1 MGGLTERRTVH
12 GADRP
17 VLVVGAG
24 PVGLVVACELLQQ
37 GIPVR
42 VVDAGRGH
50 TAHSRAN
57 VIWPRNLEL
66 LDRIGVTEELLDTG
80 HRLAGT
86 AFYSRG
92 RHLATAWMSKLPDSP
107 YPFALT
113 LSQNDTE
120 GVLRRRLAALGGTV
134 EQGVRLTA
142 LDNAADGP
150 AVKLEHE
157 DGRTEELEPSW
168 LVGADGAHS
177 TVRKELGIGY
187 DGPPVDV
194 SFAITDARLTT
205 TLSEDLS
212 HYCYAPSGAMVLG
225 PMGGGVHRI
234 ALNVPHD
241 AYGEDNPPPREMFQ
255 QVVDDRAAGRSRV
268 EELLWS
274 GSFRVR
280 VRIASA
286 FRSGRCF
293 LAGDAAHVIS
303 PAGGQGMNTGMQDA
317 FNLAWKLSGVLRGE
331 FGEPILDSYDSERRA
346 VSHEVARSTALLTK
360 AGLVNTPAKVALRD
374 AAFTAADRTGLFQRR
389 FAPQLSQTAVSYDG
403 DRHPRMP
410 LRVSSGPVASGPVA
424 SGPVTGSGPGAGGSG
439 EAAPVAPR
447 LDSGGW
453 PTIDR
458 DRHTVLL
465 WPGTRTPPADWQ
477 RTRDRVRREL
487 PDGTP
492 VLDLTRAV
500 PRGLARA
507 LGPGPA
513 VAVVRPD
520 GHLLARVDP
529 GSPQDIT
536 RLLTRAAHL
545 RSRS

>member
-1 MGGLTERRTVH
+1 MGGLTGRH
-12 GADRP
+12 AIGGSDRP

-24 PVGLVVACELLQQ
+24 PVGLLVACELLQRD
-37 GIPVR
+37 IPVR

-50 TAHSRAN
+50 SAHSRAN

-66 LDRIGVTEELLDTG
+66 LDRIGVTDELLATG

-92 RHLATAWMSKLPDSP
+92 RRLATAWMSRLPDSP

-113 LSQNDTE
+113 IPQHDTE
-120 GVLRRRLAALGGTV
+120 RVLRRRLAALGGTL
-134 EQGVRLTA
+134 EEGVRLTA
-142 LDNAADGP
+142 LDNTADGP
-150 AVKLEHE
+150 AVKLEHD
-157 DGRTEELEPSW
+157 DGRIEELEPGW

-177 TVRKELGIGY
+177 TVRKELGIAY

-194 SFAITDARLTT
+194 SFAITDARLSTS
-205 TLSEDLS
+205 LPEDLS
-212 HYCYAPSGAMVLG
+212 HYCYAPSGAIVLG
-225 PMGGGVHRI
+225 PMGDGVHRI

-241 AYGEDNPPPREMFQ
+241 AYDEQNPPPREMFQ

-280 VRIASA
+280 VRIAST

-293 LAGDAAHVIS
+293 LVGDAAHVIS

-317 FNLAWKLSGVLRGE
+317 FNLAWKLSGVLHGE
-331 FGEPILDSYDSERRA
+331 FGEAILDSYDSERRA
-346 VSHEVARSTALLTK
+346 VSHEVARSTELLTK

-374 AAFTAADRTGLFQRR
+374 AAFMAADRTGLFQRKL
-389 FAPQLSQTAVSYDG
+389 APQLGQTAVSYDG
-403 DRHPRMP
+403 DRHPRLP
-410 LRVSSGPVASGPVA
+410 LKVASGPWTSGA
-424 SGPVTGSGPGAGGSG
+424 SGTSGTSGTSAADGDGAPGAT
-439 EAAPVAPR
+439 APR
-447 LDSGGW
+447 FDSGGW
-453 PTIDR
+453 PAIDR

-465 WPGTRTPPADWQ
+465 WPGTRTPPADWP

-487 PDGTP
+487 PDATP

-500 PRGLARA
+500 PQGLARA
-507 LGPGPA
+507 LGPRPA

-520 GHLLARVDP
+520 GHLLARLDP
-529 GSPQDIT
+529 ARPQDTT
-536 RLLTRAAHL
+536 RLLDRAAHL

>member
-1 MGGLTERRTVH
+1 MGGLTQRGP
-12 GADRP
+12 GAP

-24 PVGLVVACELLQQ
+24 PVGLVVACELLQRD
-37 GIPVR
+37 IPVR

-50 TAHSRAN
+50 SAHSRAN

-66 LDRIGVTEELLDTG
+66 LDRIGVTDDLLGIG

-92 RHLATAWMSKLPDSP
+92 RRLATAWMSRLPDSP

-120 GVLRRRLAALGGTV
+120 QVLRRRLAALGGTL
-134 EQGVRLTA
+134 EEGVRLTA
-142 LDNAADGP
+142 LDNTPGGP
-150 AVKLEHE
+150 VVKLEH
-157 DGRTEELEPSW
+157 DGGRIEELEPGW

-177 TVRKELGIGY
+177 TVRKELGIAY

-225 PMGGGVHRI
+225 PMGDGVHRI

-241 AYGEDNPPPREMFQ
+241 AYDEHDPPPREMFQ
-255 QVVDDRAAGRSRV
+255 RFVDDRAAGRSRV

-280 VRIASA
+280 VRIASS
-286 FRSGRCF
+286 FRSERCF

-317 FNLAWKLSGVLRGE
+317 FNLAWKLSGVIRGE
-331 FGEPILDSYDSERRA
+331 FGESILDSYDTERRA
-346 VSHEVARSTALLTK
+346 VSHDVARSTELLTK
-360 AGLVNTPAKVALRD
+360 AGLVNSPAKVALRD
-374 AAFTAADRTGLFQRR
+374 AAFMAADRTGLFQRKL
-389 FAPQLSQTAVSYDG
+389 APQLGQTAVSYGG
-403 DRHPRMP
+403 DRHPRLPVM
-410 LRVSSGPVASGPVA
+410 VSGG
-424 SGPVTGSGPGAGGSG
+424 TGPGGT
-439 EAAPVAPR
+439 PPR
-447 LDSGGW
+447 PGSGGW
-453 PTIDR
+453 PAIDR

-465 WPGTRTPPADWQ
+465 WPGTRTPPPDWR
-477 RTRDRVRREL
+477 RTRDRMRRAL
-487 PDGTP
+487 PEGTP

-500 PRGLARA
+500 PKGLSVA
-507 LGPGPA
+507 LGPRPA

-520 GHLLARVDP
+520 GHLLARLDP
-529 GSPQDIT
+529 RRPQETTD
-536 RLLTRAAHL
+536 LLTRAAHL
-545 RSRS
+545 RSRT

>member
-12 GADRP
+12 GTDRP

-37 GIPVR
+37 GVPVR

-92 RHLATAWMSKLPDSP
+92 RRLATAWMSKLPDSP

-142 LDNAADGP
+142 LGNAAYGP

-157 DGRTEELEPSW
+157 DGRTEELEPGW

-225 PMGGGVHRI
+225 PMGDGVHRI

-241 AYGEDNPPPREMFQ
+241 AYSEDDPPPREMFQ

-389 FAPQLSQTAVSYDG
+389 LAPQLSQTAVSYDG

-410 LRVSSGPVASGPVA
+410 LKVSSGSLAGGPLF
-424 SGPVTGSGPGAGGSG
+424 GGSG
-439 EAAPVAPR
+439 EAVTGSRSATSR
-447 LDSGGW
+447 LDNSGW

-477 RTRDRVRREL
+477 RTSHQVRREL
-487 PDGTP
+487 PEGTP
-492 VLDLTRAV
+492 VLGLTRAV

-520 GHLLARVDP
+520 GHLLARADP
-529 GSPQDIT
+529 GRPQDIT

>member
-1 MGGLTERRTVH
+1 MGGLTQH
-12 GADRP
+12 HPGAGTDRP

-24 PVGLVVACELLQQ
+24 PVGLLVACELLQRD
-37 GIPVR
+37 IPVR

-50 TAHSRAN
+50 SAHSRAN

-66 LDRIGVTEELLDTG
+66 LDRIGVTDELLATG

-92 RHLATAWMSKLPDSP
+92 RRLATAWMSKLPDSP

-113 LSQNDTE
+113 IPQHDTE
-120 GVLRRRLAALGGTV
+120 RVLRRRLAALGGTL
-134 EQGVRLTA
+134 EEGVRLTA
-142 LDNAADGP
+142 LDNAADSP

-157 DGRTEELEPSW
+157 DGRTEELEPGW

-177 TVRKELGIGY
+177 TVRRELGIAY

-194 SFAITDARLTT
+194 SFAITDARISTSLP
-205 TLSEDLS
+205 EDLS
-212 HYCYAPSGAMVLG
+212 HYCYAPSGAIVLG
-225 PMGGGVHRI
+225 PMGDGVHRI

-241 AYGEDNPPPREMFQ
+241 AYDERNPPPREMFQ
-255 QVVDDRAAGRSRV
+255 QVVDDRAAGRTRV

-293 LAGDAAHVIS
+293 LVGDAAHVIS

-317 FNLAWKLSGVLRGE
+317 FNLAWKLSGVLHGE
-331 FGEPILDSYDSERRA
+331 FGESILDSYDSERRA
-346 VSHEVARSTALLTK
+346 VSHEVARSTELLTK

-374 AAFTAADRTGLFQRR
+374 AAFIAADRTGLFQRR
-389 FAPQLSQTAVSYDG
+389 LAPQLGQTAVSYDG
-403 DRHPRMP
+403 DRHPRLP
-410 LRVSSGPVASGPVA
+410 LKVASGPWA
-424 SGPVTGSGPGAGGSG
+424 AATAGAAGAAG
-439 EAAPVAPR
+439 AAPAAGDGAPGVAALR
-447 LDSGGW
+447 FDGGGW
-453 PTIDR
+453 PAIDR

-465 WPGTRTPPADWQ
+465 WPGTRTPPADWR

-500 PRGLARA
+500 PQGLARA
-507 LGPGPA
+507 LGPRPA

-520 GHLLARVDP
+520 GHLLARLDP
-529 GSPQDIT
+529 ARPQDTT
-536 RLLTRAAHL
+536 RLLDRAAHL

>member
-1 MGGLTERRTVH
+1 MGGLTRDRQERS
-12 GADRP
+12 

-24 PVGLVVACELLQQ
+24 PVGLVVACELLQR
-37 GIPVR
+37 GVTVR
-42 VVDAGRGH
+42 VVDAGRGPS
-50 TAHSRAN
+50 AHSRAN

-66 LDRIGVTEELLDTG
+66 LDRIGVTDELLGLG

-92 RHLATAWMSKLPDSP
+92 RRLATAWMSKLPDSP

-113 LSQNDTE
+113 ISQNETE
-120 GVLRRRLAALGGTV
+120 RVLRRRLAALGGTV
-134 EQGVRLTA
+134 EEGVRLTS
-142 LDNAADGP
+142 LDNAGGVP
-150 AVKLEHE
+150 HVKLEHADE
-157 DGRTEELEPSW
+157 PARVEELEPGW

-177 TVRKELGIGY
+177 TVRKELGIAY

-205 TLSEDLS
+205 SLSEDLS

-225 PMGGGVHRI
+225 PMGDGVHRI

-241 AYGEDNPPPREMFQ
+241 AYDQDSPPPREMFQ
-255 QVVDDRAAGRSRV
+255 RVVDDRAAGRSVV

-286 FRSGRCF
+286 FRGGRCF

-317 FNLAWKLSGVLRGE
+317 FNLAWKLSGVIRGE
-331 FGEPILDSYDSERRA
+331 FGEGILDSYDSERRA
-346 VSHEVARSTALLTK
+346 VSHDVARSTEWLTK

-374 AAFTAADRTGLFQRR
+374 AAFMAADRTGLFQRKL
-389 FAPQLSQTAVSYDG
+389 APQLSQTAVSYDG
-403 DRHPRMP
+403 DRHPRLP
-410 LRVSSGPVASGPVA
+410 LKVAGPADD
-424 SGPVTGSGPGAGGSG
+424 
-439 EAAPVAPR
+439 APH
-447 LDSGGW
+447 LGSGGW
-453 PTIDR
+453 PVIAR

-477 RTRDRVRREL
+477 RTRDRVRGAL
-487 PDGTP
+487 PEGTP
-492 VLDLTRAV
+492 VLDLTRAL
-500 PRGLARA
+500 PSGPARA
-507 LGPGPA
+507 LGPVPT

-520 GHLLARVDP
+520 GHLLARCDP
-529 GSPQDIT
+529 GRPQDT
-536 RLLTRAAHL
+536 ARLLDRAAHP
-545 RSRS
+545 RSRP

>member
-1 MGGLTERRTVH
+1 MGGLTDHRADLR
-12 GADRP
+12 ADRP

-92 RHLATAWMSKLPDSP
+92 RRLATAWMSKLPDSP

-120 GVLRRRLAALGGTV
+120 GVLRRRLAELGGTV
-134 EQGVRLTA
+134 EQGVCLTA
-142 LDNAADGP
+142 LENAAAGP
-150 AVKLEHE
+150 SVELEHE
-157 DGRTEELEPSW
+157 DGRTEALEPGW

-225 PMGGGVHRI
+225 PMGDGVHRI

-241 AYGEDNPPPREMFQ
+241 AYSEDDPPPREMFQ

-331 FGEPILDSYDSERRA
+331 FGDPILDSYDSERRA
-346 VSHEVARSTALLTK
+346 VSHEVARSTALLTR
-360 AGLVNTPAKVALRD
+360 AGLVSTPAKVALRD

-389 FAPQLSQTAVSYDG
+389 LAPQLSQTAVSYDG

-410 LRVSSGPVASGPVA
+410 LRVSSGPVAGGPDAA
-424 SGPVTGSGPGAGGSG
+424 S
-439 EAAPVAPR
+439 PVAPR

-465 WPGTRTPPADWQ
+465 WPGTRTPPPDWR
-477 RTRDRVRREL
+477 RTGDRVRREL
-487 PDGTP
+487 SEGTP

-500 PRGLARA
+500 PQGLARA

-513 VAVVRPD
+513 AAVVRPD

-529 GSPQDIT
+529 TSPHDIT

>member
-1 MGGLTERRTVH
+1 MGSLTDSRT
-12 GADRP
+12 DRP

-92 RHLATAWMSKLPDSP
+92 RRLATAWMSRLPDSP

-113 LSQNDTE
+113 ISQNATE
-120 GVLRRRLAALGGTV
+120 EVLRRRLAALGGTV
-134 EQGVRLTA
+134 EQGVVLTA

-157 DGRTEELEPSW
+157 DGRTEELVPSW
-168 LVGADGAHS
+168 LVGSDGAHS

-194 SFAITDARLTT
+194 SFAITDALLTT

-241 AYGEDNPPPREMFQ
+241 AYDEDNPPPLEMFQ

-331 FGEPILDSYDSERRA
+331 FGEPILDSYDAERRA
-346 VSHEVARSTALLTK
+346 VSHEVARSSALLTK
-360 AGLVNTPAKVALRD
+360 AGLVNTPAKIALRD
-374 AAFTAADRTGLFQRR
+374 AAFTAADRTGVFQRR

-403 DRHPRMP
+403 DRHPRLP
-410 LRVSSGPVASGPVA
+410 LKVSSGSLVGGPDEEVADSRP
-424 SGPVTGSGPGAGGSG
+424 
-439 EAAPVAPR
+439 AALR

-453 PTIDR
+453 PEIDR

-465 WPGTRTPPADWQ
+465 WPGTRTPPGDWR
-477 RTRDRVRREL
+477 RTRDQVRRVL
-487 PDGTP
+487 PDATP

-500 PRGLARA
+500 PRGLARV
-507 LGPGPA
+507 LGSGPA

-520 GHLLARVDP
+520 GHLLARIDP
-529 GSPQDIT
+529 ARPQDIT
-536 RLLTRAAHL
+536 RLLTRAAYL
-545 RSRS
+545 RSRP

>member
-1 MGGLTERRTVH
+1 MGGLTDVR
-12 GADRP
+12 ANRP

-37 GIPVR
+37 GVPVR

-57 VIWPRNLEL
+57 VVWPRNLEL

-92 RHLATAWMSKLPDSP
+92 RRLATAWMSRLPDSP

-113 LSQNDTE
+113 LAQSDTE

-150 AVKLEHE
+150 AVTLEHE
-157 DGRTEELEPSW
+157 DGRTEEVEPAW

-241 AYGEDNPPPREMFQ
+241 AYDEDNPPPREMFQ

-331 FGEPILDSYDSERRA
+331 FGEAILDSYDSERRT

-360 AGLVNTPAKVALRD
+360 AGLVDTPAKVALRD
-374 AAFTAADRTGLFQRR
+374 AAFTVADRTGLFQRR
-389 FAPQLSQTAVSYDG
+389 FAPQLSQTDVSYDG

-410 LRVSSGPVASGPVA
+410 LRVSSGPVAAPGGPA
-424 SGPVTGSGPGAGGSG
+424 AGRGPA
-439 EAAPVAPR
+439 APR
-447 LDSGGW
+447 LDGGGW

-465 WPGTRTPPADWQ
+465 WPGTRTPPEDWR
-477 RTRDRVRREL
+477 RTSDRVRREL

-507 LGPGPA
+507 LGPRPA

-520 GHLLARVDP
+520 GHLLARIDP
-529 GSPQDIT
+529 RDPRGTT
-536 RLLTRAAHL
+536 RLLTRAAHP

>member
-1 MGGLTERRTVH
+1 MGGLTDT
-12 GADRP
+12 RP
-17 VLVVGAG
+17 GQSVLVVGAG

-37 GIPVR
+37 GIAVR

-57 VIWPRNLEL
+57 VVWPRNLEL

-86 AFYSRG
+86 AFYARG
-92 RHLATAWMSKLPDSP
+92 RRLATAWMSKLPDSP

-120 GVLRRRLAALGGTV
+120 GVLRRRLVALGGEV

-150 AVKLEHE
+150 KVKLEHE
-157 DGRTEELEPSW
+157 DGRIEELEPDW
-168 LVGADGAHS
+168 VVGADGAHS
-177 TVRKELGIGY
+177 TVRKELGIAY

-205 TLSEDLS
+205 SLSEDLS
-212 HYCYAPSGAMVLG
+212 HYCYAPSGAIVLG
-225 PMGGGVHRI
+225 PMGDGVHRI
-234 ALNVPHD
+234 ALNVPHE
-241 AYGEDNPPPREMFQ
+241 AYDEDNPPPREMFQ
-255 QVVDDRAAGRSRV
+255 QVVDDRAAGRSHV

-331 FGEPILDSYDSERRA
+331 FGESILDSYDSERRA

-360 AGLVNTPAKVALRD
+360 AGLVDTPAKVALRN
-374 AAFTAADRTGLFQRR
+374 AAFTAADRTGLFQRKL
-389 FAPQLSQTAVSYDG
+389 APQLSQTAVSYDG

-410 LRVSSGPVASGPVA
+410 LRVS
-424 SGPVTGSGPGAGGSG
+424 GSA
-439 EAAPVAPR
+439 APR
-447 LDSGGW
+447 LDGGGW
-453 PTIDR
+453 PAIDR

-477 RTRDRVRREL
+477 GTRDLVRREL
-487 PDGTP
+487 PEGTP
-492 VLDLTRAV
+492 VLDLSRAV

-507 LGPGPA
+507 LGRGPV

-529 GSPQDIT
+529 GRPQDIT

>member
-1 MGGLTERRTVH
+1 MGGLTQVR
-12 GADRP
+12 ADRP

-92 RHLATAWMSKLPDSP
+92 RRLATAWMSKLPDSP

-113 LSQNDTE
+113 LSQSDTE
-120 GVLRRRLAALGGTV
+120 AVLRRRLTALGGQV

-142 LDNAADGP
+142 LDNTADGP

-157 DGRTEELEPSW
+157 KGRTEELEPGW

-177 TVRKELGIGY
+177 TVRRELGIGY

-225 PMGGGVHRI
+225 PMGDGVHRI
-234 ALNVPHD
+234 ALSVPHE
-241 AYGEDNPPPREMFQ
+241 AYDEDHPPPRAMFQ

-317 FNLAWKLSGVLRGE
+317 FNLAWKLSGVVRGE

-360 AGLVNTPAKVALRD
+360 AGLVDTPAKTALRD
-374 AAFTAADRTGLFQRR
+374 VAFTAADRTGLFQRKL
-389 FAPQLSQTAVSYDG
+389 APQLSQTAVSYDG

-410 LRVSSGPVASGPVA
+410 LRVSD
-424 SGPVTGSGPGAGGSG
+424 TGGSP
-439 EAAPVAPR
+439 AAPR

-465 WPGTRTPPADWQ
+465 WPGTRTPPAGWQ
-477 RTRDRVRREL
+477 RTRDRIREEL
-487 PDGTP
+487 PEGTP

-507 LGPGPA
+507 LGPGPTA
-513 VAVVRPD
+513 AVVRPD
-520 GHLLARVDP
+520 GHLLARADP
-529 GSPQDIT
+529 EHPQALT
-536 RLLTRAAHL
+536 RLLARAVHL
-545 RSRS
+545 RSST

>member
-1 MGGLTERRTVH
+1 MGGLSERGPAT
-12 GADRP
+12 P

-24 PVGLVVACELLQQ
+24 PVGLVVACELLQRD
-37 GIPVR
+37 IPVR
-42 VVDAGRGH
+42 LVDAGRGH
-50 TAHSRAN
+50 SAHSRAN
-57 VIWPRNLEL
+57 VVWPRNLEL
-66 LDRIGVTEELLDTG
+66 LDRIGVTGDLLDIG

-92 RHLATAWMSKLPDSP
+92 RRLATAWMSRLPDSP

-113 LSQNDTE
+113 LPQHDTE
-120 GVLRRRLAALGGTV
+120 RVLRRRFADLGGTL
-134 EQGVRLTA
+134 EEGVRLTA
-142 LDNAADGP
+142 LGNTPGGP

-157 DGRTEELEPSW
+157 GGRVEELEPGW
-168 LVGADGAHS
+168 LIGADGAHS
-177 TVRKELGIGY
+177 TVRKELGIAY

-225 PMGGGVHRI
+225 PMGDGVHRI
-234 ALNVPHD
+234 ALSVPHD
-241 AYGEDNPPPREMFQ
+241 AYDEGSPPPLEMFQ
-255 QVVDDRAAGRSRV
+255 QVVDDRAAGRSRL

-317 FNLAWKLSGVLRGE
+317 FNLAWKLSGVIRGE
-331 FGEPILDSYDSERRA
+331 FGEAILDSYDTERRA
-346 VSHEVARSTALLTK
+346 VSHSVARSTELLTK

-374 AAFTAADRTGLFQRR
+374 AAFMAADRSGLFQRKI
-389 FAPQLSQTAVSYDG
+389 APQLGQTAVSYDG
-403 DRHPRMP
+403 DRHPR
-410 LRVSSGPVASGPVA
+410 LPVMV
-424 SGPVTGSGPGAGGSG
+424 AGGAEPGDASS
-439 EAAPVAPR
+439 R
-447 LDSGGW
+447 LGGGGW
-453 PTIDR
+453 PAVDR

-465 WPGTRTPPADWQ
+465 WPGRRTPPPDWQ
-477 RTRDRVRREL
+477 RTRDRLRRAL
-487 PDGTP
+487 PEGTP

-500 PRGLARA
+500 PKGLAAA
-507 LGPGPA
+507 LGAGPA

-520 GHLLARVDP
+520 GHLLARLDP
-529 GSPQDIT
+529 RRPRETIH
-536 RLLTRAAHL
+536 LLTRAAHL
-545 RSRS
+545 RSRP

>member
-1 MGGLTERRTVH
+1 MGGLTDVR
-12 GADRP
+12 ADRP

-92 RHLATAWMSKLPDSP
+92 RRLATAWMSKLPDSP

-120 GVLRRRLAALGGTV
+120 AVLRRRLAALGGSV

-157 DGRTEELEPSW
+157 DGRTEELEPGW

-225 PMGGGVHRI
+225 PMGDGVHRI

-241 AYGEDNPPPREMFQ
+241 AYSEDDPPPREMFQ

-331 FGEPILDSYDSERRA
+331 FGEPILDSYDRERRS

-389 FAPQLSQTAVSYDG
+389 LAPQLSQTAVSYDG

-410 LRVSSGPVASGPVA
+410 LRVSSGSLAN
-424 SGPVTGSGPGAGGSG
+424 GSG
-439 EAAPVAPR
+439 EAVTGSRPAAPR
-447 LDSGGW
+447 LDNGDW

-465 WPGTRTPPADWQ
+465 WPGTRTPPSDWQ
-477 RTRDRVRREL
+477 RLRDGVRRKL
-487 PDGTP
+487 PEGTP

-500 PRGLARA
+500 PWGLARA

-529 GSPQDIT
+529 RSPQDIT

>member
-1 MGGLTERRTVH
+1 MGGLTER
-12 GADRP
+12 GPAAP

-24 PVGLVVACELLQQ
+24 PVGLVVACELLQRD
-37 GIPVR
+37 IPVR
-42 VVDAGRGH
+42 LVDAGRGH
-50 TAHSRAN
+50 SAHSRAN
-57 VIWPRNLEL
+57 VVWPRNLEL
-66 LDRIGVTEELLDTG
+66 LDRIGVTGDLLDTG

-92 RHLATAWMSKLPDSP
+92 RRLATAWMSRLPDSP

-113 LSQNDTE
+113 LPQHDTE
-120 GVLRRRLAALGGTV
+120 RVLRRRFADLGGTL
-134 EQGVRLTA
+134 EEGVRLTA
-142 LDNAADGP
+142 LGNTAGGP

-157 DGRTEELEPSW
+157 GGRVEELEPGW

-177 TVRKELGIGY
+177 TVRKELGIAY

-225 PMGGGVHRI
+225 PMGDGVHRI
-234 ALNVPHD
+234 ALSVPHD
-241 AYGEDNPPPREMFQ
+241 AYDEGDPPPLEMFQ

-293 LAGDAAHVIS
+293 LVGDAAHVIS

-317 FNLAWKLSGVLRGE
+317 FNLAWKLSGVIRGE
-331 FGEPILDSYDSERRA
+331 FGEAILDSYDTERRA
-346 VSHEVARSTALLTK
+346 VSHSVARSTELLTK
-360 AGLVNTPAKVALRD
+360 AGLVSTPAKVALRD
-374 AAFTAADRTGLFQRR
+374 AAFMAADRSGLFQRKI
-389 FAPQLSQTAVSYDG
+389 APQLGQTAVSYDG
-403 DRHPRMP
+403 DRHPRLPVM
-410 LRVSSGPVASGPVA
+410 VSGGAE
-424 SGPVTGSGPGAGGSG
+424 PGDARSRPG
-439 EAAPVAPR
+439 
-447 LDSGGW
+447 GGW
-453 PTIDR
+453 PAVDR

-465 WPGTRTPPADWQ
+465 WPGRRTPPPDWQ
-477 RTRDRVRREL
+477 RTRDRLRRAL
-487 PDGTP
+487 PEGTP

-500 PRGLARA
+500 PKGLAAA

-520 GHLLARVDP
+520 GHLLARLDP
-529 GSPQDIT
+529 RRPRET
-536 RLLTRAAHL
+536 THLLIRAAHL
-545 RSRS
+545 RSRP

>member
-1 MGGLTERRTVH
+1 MGGLT
-12 GADRP
+12 GPGPAAP

-24 PVGLVVACELLQQ
+24 PVGLVLACELLQRDV
-37 GIPVR
+37 PVR

-50 TAHSRAN
+50 SAHSRAN

-66 LDRIGVTEELLDTG
+66 LDRIGVTDDLLDTG

-92 RHLATAWMSKLPDSP
+92 RRLATAWMSRLRDSP

-113 LSQNDTE
+113 LSQNGTE
-120 GVLRRRLAALGGTV
+120 DVLRRRLVALGGTL
-134 EQGVRLTA
+134 EEGVRLTA
-142 LDNAADGP
+142 LDNTPGGP
-150 AVKLEHE
+150 LVKLEHE
-157 DGRTEELEPSW
+157 GGRIEELEPGW

-177 TVRKELGIGY
+177 TVRKELGIAY

-225 PMGGGVHRI
+225 PMGDGVHRI

-241 AYGEDNPPPREMFQ
+241 AYDEHHPPPREMFQ

-280 VRIASA
+280 VRLASS

-317 FNLAWKLSGVLRGE
+317 FNLAWKLSGVVRGE
-331 FGEPILDSYDSERRA
+331 FGEAILDSYDTERRA
-346 VSHEVARSTALLTK
+346 VSHDVARSTEWLTK
-360 AGLVNTPAKVALRD
+360 AGLVHTPAKVALRD
-374 AAFTAADRTGLFQRR
+374 AAFLAADRTGLFQRR
-389 FAPQLSQTAVSYDG
+389 LAPQLGQTAVSYGG
-403 DRHPRMP
+403 DRHPRLP
-410 LRVSSGPVASGPVA
+410 VRVSGDAFRR
-424 SGPVTGSGPGAGGSG
+424 PGGA
-439 EAAPVAPR
+439 
-447 LDSGGW
+447 DW
-453 PTIDR
+453 PAIDR

-465 WPGTRTPPADWQ
+465 WPGRRTPPPDWQ
-477 RTRDRVRREL
+477 RTRERIRRAL
-487 PDGTP
+487 PEGTP

-500 PRGLARA
+500 PPGLAAA
-507 LGPGPA
+507 LGSGPVVA
-513 VAVVRPD
+513 VARPD
-520 GHLLARVDP
+520 GHLLARLDP
-529 GSPQDIT
+529 RRPQDIT
-536 RLLTRAAHL
+536 RLLSRAARL
-545 RSRS
+545 RSRP

>member
-1 MGGLTERRTVH
+1 MTDRRT
-12 GADRP
+12 GEP

-24 PVGLVVACELLQQ
+24 PVGLILACELLQQ
-37 GIPVR
+37 GVAVR
-42 VVDAGRGH
+42 VVDAGRRGDPR
-50 TAHSRAN
+50 HSRAN

-66 LDRIGVTEELLDTG
+66 LDRVGVTGDLLDIG

-92 RHLATAWMSKLPDSP
+92 RRLATAWMSRLPDSP

-120 GVLRRRLAALGGTV
+120 SVLRARVAALGGVV
-134 EQGVRLTA
+134 EDGVRLTA
-142 LDNAADGP
+142 LDQADGVP
-150 AVKLEHE
+150 SVKLEH
-157 DGRTEELEPSW
+157 DSGRVEELRPGW

-177 TVRKELGIGY
+177 TVRKELGIAY

-205 TLSEDLS
+205 SLSEDLS
-212 HYCYAPSGAMVLG
+212 HYCYAPSGAIVLG

-241 AYGEDNPPPREMFQ
+241 AYDEDNPPPRALFQ
-255 QVVDDRAAGRSRV
+255 EVVDDRAAGRTRV

-280 VRIASA
+280 VRIAAA

-331 FGEPILDSYDSERRA
+331 FGEGILDSYDSERRA
-346 VSHEVARSTALLTK
+346 VSHQVARSTQWLTK
-360 AGLVNTPAKVALRD
+360 AGLVSTPAKVALRD
-374 AAFTAADRTGLFQRR
+374 AAFRAADRTGVFQRR
-389 FAPQLSQTAVSYDG
+389 IAPQLGQTAVSYGDDG
-403 DRHPRMP
+403 RHPRLP
-410 LRVSSGPVASGPVA
+410 VKVAGPA
-424 SGPVTGSGPGAGGSG
+424 GAGAS
-439 EAAPVAPR
+439 APA
-447 LDSGGW
+447 LSAEGW
-453 PTIDR
+453 PVIDP

-465 WPGTRTPPADWQ
+465 WPGTRTPPAGWPGA
-477 RTRDRVRREL
+477 RDRVRGAL
-487 PDGTP
+487 PEGTP

-500 PRGLARA
+500 PAGLARA
-507 LGPGPA
+507 LGPRPA

-520 GHLLARVDP
+520 GHLLARLDP
-529 GSPQDIT
+529 SRPQETT
-536 RLLTRAAHL
+536 RLLARAAHA
-545 RSRS
+545 RSQP

>member
-1 MGGLTERRTVH
+1 MGGLTERGPAT
-12 GADRP
+12 P

-24 PVGLVVACELLQQ
+24 PVGLVVACELLQRD
-37 GIPVR
+37 IPVR

-50 TAHSRAN
+50 SAHSRAN
-57 VIWPRNLEL
+57 VVWPRNLEL
-66 LDRIGVTEELLDTG
+66 LDRIGVTGDLLDIG

-92 RHLATAWMSKLPDSP
+92 RRLATAWMSRLPDSP

-113 LSQNDTE
+113 LSQHDTE
-120 GVLRRRLAALGGTV
+120 RVLRRRFADLGGTL
-134 EQGVRLTA
+134 EEGVRLTA
-142 LDNAADGP
+142 LGNTPGGP

-157 DGRTEELEPSW
+157 GGRVEELEPGW

-177 TVRKELGIGY
+177 TVRKELGIAY

-225 PMGGGVHRI
+225 PMGDGVHRI
-234 ALNVPHD
+234 ALSVPHD
-241 AYGEDNPPPREMFQ
+241 AYDEGNPPPLEMFQ
-255 QVVDDRAAGRSRV
+255 QVVDDRAAGRSRL

-286 FRSGRCF
+286 FRSERCF
-293 LAGDAAHVIS
+293 LVGDAAHVIS

-317 FNLAWKLSGVLRGE
+317 FNLAWKLSGVIRGE
-331 FGEPILDSYDSERRA
+331 FGEAILDSYDTERRA
-346 VSHEVARSTALLTK
+346 VSHSVARSTELLTK

-374 AAFTAADRTGLFQRR
+374 AAFMAADRSGLFQRKI
-389 FAPQLSQTAVSYDG
+389 APQLGQTAVSYDG
-403 DRHPRMP
+403 DRHPRLPVM
-410 LRVSSGPVASGPVA
+410 VSGGAE
-424 SGPVTGSGPGAGGSG
+424 PGH
-439 EAAPVAPR
+439 APSR
-447 LDSGGW
+447 LGGGW
-453 PTIDR
+453 PAVDR

-465 WPGTRTPPADWQ
+465 WPGRRTPPPDWQ
-477 RTRDRVRREL
+477 STRDRLRRAL
-487 PDGTP
+487 PEGTP

-500 PRGLARA
+500 PKGLAAA

-520 GHLLARVDP
+520 GHLLARLDP
-529 GSPQDIT
+529 RRPRET
-536 RLLTRAAHL
+536 THLLTRAAHL
-545 RSRS
+545 RSRP

>member
-1 MGGLTERRTVH
+1 MGGLTDVR
-12 GADRP
+12 ADRP

-37 GIPVR
+37 GVPVR

-92 RHLATAWMSKLPDSP
+92 RRLATAWMSRLPDSP

-134 EQGVRLTA
+134 EQGVRLA
-142 LDNAADGP
+142 SLDNAADGP

-157 DGRTEELEPSW
+157 DGRTEELEPAW

-241 AYGEDNPPPREMFQ
+241 AYDEDAPPPREMFQ
-255 QVVDDRAAGRSRV
+255 RVVDDRAAGRSRV

-331 FGEPILDSYDSERRA
+331 FGEPILDSYDAERRA
-346 VSHEVARSTALLTK
+346 VSHAVARSTALLTK
-360 AGLVNTPAKVALRD
+360 AGLVDTPAKVALRD
-374 AAFTAADRTGLFQRR
+374 AAFAAADRTGLFQRR
-389 FAPQLSQTAVSYDG
+389 FAPQLSQTDVSYDG

-410 LRVSSGPVASGPVA
+410 LRVSPGP
-424 SGPVTGSGPGAGGSG
+424 
-439 EAAPVAPR
+439 AADDRGRVAPR
-447 LDSGGW
+447 LDGGGW

-465 WPGTRTPPADWQ
+465 WPGTRTPPEDW
-477 RTRDRVRREL
+477 RRIGDRVRREL

-507 LGPGPA
+507 LGPRPT

-529 GSPQDIT
+529 RNPQDTT
-536 RLLTRAAHL
+536 RLLARAAHL
-545 RSRS
+545 RSRP